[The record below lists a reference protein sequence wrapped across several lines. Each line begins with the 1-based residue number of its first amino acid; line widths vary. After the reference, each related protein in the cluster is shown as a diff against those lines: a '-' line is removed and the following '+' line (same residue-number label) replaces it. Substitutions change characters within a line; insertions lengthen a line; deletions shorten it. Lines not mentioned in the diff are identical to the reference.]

1 MCVVFVFHLA
11 QMLRVKVSAARNI
24 LRAAHETYS
33 PQEER
38 NMKLIL
44 ECLVAII
51 LHPVAV
57 VLVWI
62 DEARR
67 TDMPTVEKV
76 IWGIVALIWGIGP
89 ILYILLGGG
98 TLWGERG
105 LGYPGT
111 SRTRRVA

>member
-1 MCVVFVFHLA
+1 
-11 QMLRVKVSAARNI
+11 VSAAKRV
-24 LRAAHETYS
+24 LRAAHWAYR

-44 ECLVAII
+44 ECLVAIV

-67 TDMPTVEKV
+67 VDMTPAEKV

-98 TLWGERG
+98 TLWGERSV
-105 LGYPGT
+105 GYSGYQG
-111 SRTRRVA
+111 TRRVA

>member
-1 MCVVFVFHLA
+1 
-11 QMLRVKVSAARNI
+11 
-24 LRAAHETYS
+24 
-33 PQEER
+33 
-38 NMKLIL
+38 MKLLL
-44 ECLVAII
+44 ECLVAIV

-67 TDMPTVEKV
+67 TDMTMTAKV
-76 IWGIVALIWGIGP
+76 VWGIVSLIWGIGP

-105 LGYPGT
+105 EVYPST
-111 SRTRRVA
+111 KRTRGVA

>member
-1 MCVVFVFHLA
+1 
-11 QMLRVKVSAARNI
+11 
-24 LRAAHETYS
+24 
-33 PQEER
+33 
-38 NMKLIL
+38 MKLLL
-44 ECLVAII
+44 EFLVAIV
-51 LHPVAV
+51 LHPIAV

-67 TDMPTVEKV
+67 TDMTMTEKV

-105 LGYPGT
+105 DMYPGT
-111 SRTRRVA
+111 MRTRRVA